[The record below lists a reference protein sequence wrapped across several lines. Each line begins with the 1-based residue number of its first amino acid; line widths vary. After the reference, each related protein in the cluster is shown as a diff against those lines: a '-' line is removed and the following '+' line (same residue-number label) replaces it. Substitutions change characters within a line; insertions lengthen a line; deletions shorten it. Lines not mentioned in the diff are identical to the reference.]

1 MIVVLPASLPA
12 KPYENSTEICNNHVS
27 TNLELTVYHI
37 QAFLVQAH
45 TLWTIESGSPLE
57 GRLSYF
63 FRGKQMV

>member
-1 MIVVLPASLPA
+1 MKIQMRHVDVP
-12 KPYENSTEICNNHVS
+12 NITNNHV
-27 TNLELTVYHI
+27 TPNLELTVYHV

-45 TLWTIESGSPLE
+45 TLCTIESGLPLE

>member
-27 TNLELTVYHI
+27 TNLELTVYHV

-45 TLWTIESGSPLE
+45 TL
-57 GRLSYF
+57 
-63 FRGKQMV
+63 